1 MSFGRTPEEELAER
15 NRGNCRDSRDRGDR
29 NRGGG
34 GKNGGG
40 GDHHHRR
47 GGDSA
52 SRAGVAEG
60 AAEGATLVQQ
70 PGQLAAALA
79 EATEGGG
86 MAPSQAL
93 DDAICKVI
101 VGDTECPL
109 QVCQLSGSSESTHFL
124 FLRRDVALFDSTRA
138 PDGF

>member
-15 NRGNCRDSRDRGDR
+15 NWGKHRRSDSRDRGDR

-47 GGDSA
+47 GSDSA
-52 SRAGVAEG
+52 SSAGVPEG

-79 EATEGGG
+79 EATEGGR
-86 MAPSQAL
+86 MAREDVQRGTARPPPPARFRPRSR
-93 DDAICKVI
+93 
-101 VGDTECPL
+101 T
-109 QVCQLSGSSESTHFL
+109 T
-124 FLRRDVALFDSTRA
+124 RRWSW
-138 PDGF
+138 

>member
-1 MSFGRTPEEELAER
+1 MAER
-15 NRGNCRDSRDRGDR
+15 NRGKQRRSDSRDRGDR

-34 GKNGGG
+34 GKNGER

-52 SRAGVAEG
+52 SSAGVPEG
-60 AAEGATLVQQ
+60 AAEGATFVQQ

-86 MAPSQAL
+86 MTGEDVQRGKARQPPPARLRLPARTSEVVVVAGKKCQEQWQEEHLGLRLLPS
-93 DDAICKVI
+93 C
-101 VGDTECPL
+101 C
-109 QVCQLSGSSESTHFL
+109 VC
-124 FLRRDVALFDSTRA
+124 
-138 PDGF
+138 